1 MAGSWTRR
9 PHVLTL
15 VAALV
20 LLLVGVGL
28 LIAPWDGAVGAVAW
42 VVIIGAGMLGALALF
57 FARTPR
63 S

>member
-20 LLLVGVGL
+20 LLLVGIGL
-28 LIAPWDGAVGAVAW
+28 LIAPWDGVKGAIAW
-42 VVIIGAGMLGALALF
+42 VLIIGAGVLGALALF